1 MLRKAS
7 VICIIADLLVQVTM
21 SSSVTTSSIKK
32 ELNETDIP
40 STAITSELE
49 HKEQHKPTTMTHLDD
64 SVTKPPK
71 PMDAEKF
78 KSHHLHPTKNID
90 GTIL

>member
-7 VICIIADLLVQVTM
+7 VICIFADLLVQVTM

-40 STAITSELE
+40 STAITSGLE
-49 HKEQHKPTTMTHLDD
+49 HKEQHKPTTITHLDA
-64 SVTKPPK
+64 SVTKSPK

-78 KSHHLHPTKNID
+78 KSQHLHSTKNID

>member
-1 MLRKAS
+1 MLKEAS
-7 VICIIADLLVQVTM
+7 VICVIVDLLVQVTM
-21 SSSVTTSSIKK
+21 SSKVTTSSIKK